1 MTVSC
6 EWMVADPLDSTD
18 CPTFARGSACA
29 VRWRLRRRAL
39 LLRRR
44 RLMMRCSAG
53 FGLEPVSG
61 SEVKLEALRPAL
73 VQTACAVGLL
83 SVDLL

>member
-6 EWMVADPLDSTD
+6 EWMVADPLDSMD

-44 RLMMRCSAG
+44 RLDDEVFGWFWFGTG
-53 FGLEPVSG
+53 FWF
-61 SEVKLEALRPAL
+61 
-73 VQTACAVGLL
+73 
-83 SVDLL
+83 